1 MATNYKR
8 KVEKYVEDV
17 LSGRRPAGR
26 YERLAVERHLNDL
39 RKGRKFPYEF
49 HPELGLFVCNFF
61 EELEHYKGEKAGTKI
76 ILEGWQAFI
85 IYCVYGWIDK
95 RTKLRRFNYADV
107 VVARKNGKTTMAAG
121 LGLFALVAD
130 GESGAEVYSAAVDKE
145 QAKICWGAAKELA
158 KKSPML
164 SFLLLYKSAIIDEE
178 GAAFFKPLSKDTK
191 NKDGT
196 SPSFAICDERH
207 EWQNNALFNVIKSG
221 MGARS
226 QPLIFSITTAGF
238 NTALPYFQQQKY
250 LKDILDGLVVQDN
263 QFAII
268 YEPDKDDDISSEET
282 WKKANPNYGVSVNKK
297 YLMTEYLEARN
308 KGGENMV
315 NFLTK
320 NLNMWCDAPEVWIDS
335 SYVAA
340 CDFGT
345 EDSSLLGQRCYAGFD
360 FASHVDI
367 VALVLY
373 FPHLIHQPVKCFF
386 WLPEEKVWQ
395 NKDDVDYRRWAE
407 QGYIH
412 LTPGNIID
420 IDAVVDGVLTVMSD
434 YDVVKL
440 SYDPYKTYHGIIQ
453 GLIKAG
459 REEVLMEF
467 SQGIGNVSE
476 PTKEVQRLI
485 EGVEVDLMRNPVLS
499 WMFGNVILYKDN
511 NENIRVSKGKSK
523 NKIDGVAALID
534 AVGGYMS
541 LNDKSNRGSIYT
553 RHTLR
558 TIRYE

>member
-95 RTKLRRFNYADV
+95 KTKLRRFNYADV

-373 FPHLIHQPVKCFF
+373 FPHLLHQPVKCFF

-412 LTPGNIID
+412 LTQGNIID

-440 SYDPYKTYHGIIQ
+440 AYDPYKTYHGIIQ

-485 EGVEVDLMRNPVLS
+485 EGAEVDLMRNPVLS

-523 NKIDGVAALID
+523 NKIDGVAAFID

-558 TIRYE
+558 TIKI

>member
-17 LSGRRPAGR
+17 LRGRRPAGR

-95 RTKLRRFNYADV
+95 KTKLRRFNYADV

-373 FPHLIHQPVKCFF
+373 FPHLLHQPVKCFF

-440 SYDPYKTYHGIIQ
+440 AYDPYKTYHGIIQ

-485 EGVEVDLMRNPVLS
+485 EGAVVDLMRNPVLS

-523 NKIDGVAALID
+523 NKIDGVAAFID

-558 TIRYE
+558 TIKI

>member
-8 KVEKYVEDV
+8 KVDKYVEDV

-95 RTKLRRFNYADV
+95 KTKLRRFNYADV

-373 FPHLIHQPVKCFF
+373 FPHLTHQPVKCFF

-440 SYDPYKTYHGIIQ
+440 AYDPYKTYHGIIQ

-485 EGVEVDLMRNPVLS
+485 EGAEVDLMRNPVLS

-558 TIRYE
+558 TIKI

>member
-17 LSGRRPAGR
+17 LRGRRPAGR

-95 RTKLRRFNYADV
+95 KTKLRRFNYADV

-373 FPHLIHQPVKCFF
+373 FPYHEHKPVKCFF

-485 EGVEVDLMRNPVLS
+485 EGAEVDLMRNPVLS

-523 NKIDGVAALID
+523 NKIDGVAALVD

-541 LNDKSNRGSIYT
+541 LNDKSNRGNIYT

-558 TIRYE
+558 TIKI

>member
-17 LSGRRPAGR
+17 LRGRRPAGR

-95 RTKLRRFNYADV
+95 KTKLRRFNYADV

-373 FPHLIHQPVKCFF
+373 FPYLAHQPVKCFF

-440 SYDPYKTYHGIIQ
+440 AYDPYKTYHGIIQ

-485 EGVEVDLMRNPVLS
+485 EGAEVDLMRNPVLS

-523 NKIDGVAALID
+523 NKIDGVAAFID

-558 TIRYE
+558 TIKI

>member
-17 LSGRRPAGR
+17 LRGRRPAGR
-26 YERLAVERHLNDL
+26 YERLAIERHLNDL

-95 RTKLRRFNYADV
+95 KTKLRRFNYADV

-207 EWQNNALFNVIKSG
+207 EWQNNAMFNVIKSG

-345 EDSSLLGQRCYAGFD
+345 EDSVSNSSILFSRYKKEG
-360 FASHVDI
+360 I
-367 VALVLY
+367 VT
-373 FPHLIHQPVKCFF
+373 
-386 WLPEEKVWQ
+386 
-395 NKDDVDYRRWAE
+395 D
-407 QGYIH
+407 
-412 LTPGNIID
+412 
-420 IDAVVDGVLTVMSD
+420 
-434 YDVVKL
+434 
-440 SYDPYKTYHGIIQ
+440 
-453 GLIKAG
+453 
-459 REEVLMEF
+459 
-467 SQGIGNVSE
+467 
-476 PTKEVQRLI
+476 
-485 EGVEVDLMRNPVLS
+485 
-499 WMFGNVILYKDN
+499 
-511 NENIRVSKGKSK
+511 
-523 NKIDGVAALID
+523 
-534 AVGGYMS
+534 
-541 LNDKSNRGSIYT
+541 
-553 RHTLR
+553 
-558 TIRYE
+558 

>member
-95 RTKLRRFNYADV
+95 KTKLRRFNYADV

-373 FPHLIHQPVKCFF
+373 FPHLLHQPVKCFF

-440 SYDPYKTYHGIIQ
+440 AYDPYKTYHGIIQ

-485 EGVEVDLMRNPVLS
+485 EGAEVDLMRNPVLS

-558 TIRYE
+558 TIKI

>member
-17 LSGRRPAGR
+17 LRGRRPAGR

-95 RTKLRRFNYADV
+95 KTKLRRFNYADV

-373 FPHLIHQPVKCFF
+373 VPHLLHQPVKCFF

-440 SYDPYKTYHGIIQ
+440 AYDPYKTYHGIIQ

-485 EGVEVDLMRNPVLS
+485 EGAEVDLMCNPVLS

-523 NKIDGVAALID
+523 NKIDGVAAFID

-558 TIRYE
+558 TIKI

>member
-95 RTKLRRFNYADV
+95 KTKLRRFNYADV

-373 FPHLIHQPVKCFF
+373 FPHLTHQPVKCFF

-440 SYDPYKTYHGIIQ
+440 AYDPYKTYHGIIQ

-485 EGVEVDLMRNPVLS
+485 EGAEVDLMRNPVLS

-558 TIRYE
+558 TIKI

>member
-26 YERLAVERHLNDL
+26 YERLAIERHLNDL

-95 RTKLRRFNYADV
+95 KTKLRRFNYADV

-345 EDSSLLGQRCYAGFD
+345 EDSSLLGQRCFAGFD

-373 FPHLIHQPVKCFF
+373 FPYLVHQPVKCFF

-440 SYDPYKTYHGIIQ
+440 AYDPYKTYHGIIQ

-485 EGVEVDLMRNPVLS
+485 EGAEVDLMRNPVLS

-553 RHTLR
+553 QHTLR
-558 TIRYE
+558 TIKI

>member
-17 LSGRRPAGR
+17 LRGRRPAGR

-95 RTKLRRFNYADV
+95 KTKLRRFNYADV

-282 WKKANPNYGVSVNKK
+282 WKKANPNYGVSVNRK

-373 FPHLIHQPVKCFF
+373 FPHLLHQPVKCFF

-440 SYDPYKTYHGIIQ
+440 AYDPYKTYHGIIQ

-485 EGVEVDLMRNPVLS
+485 EGAEVDLMRNPVLN

-523 NKIDGVAALID
+523 NKIDGVAAFID

-558 TIRYE
+558 TIKI

>member
-95 RTKLRRFNYADV
+95 KTKLRRFNYADV

-373 FPHLIHQPVKCFF
+373 FPHLLHQPVKCFF

-485 EGVEVDLMRNPVLS
+485 EGAEVDLMRNPVLN

-523 NKIDGVAALID
+523 NKIDGVAAFID

-558 TIRYE
+558 TIKI

>member
-26 YERLAVERHLNDL
+26 YERLAIERHLNDL

-95 RTKLRRFNYADV
+95 KTKLRRFNYADV

-345 EDSSLLGQRCYAGFD
+345 EDSSLLGQRCFAGFD

-373 FPHLIHQPVKCFF
+373 FPYLVHQPVKCFF

-440 SYDPYKTYHGIIQ
+440 AYDPYKTYHGIIQ

-485 EGVEVDLMRNPVLS
+485 EGAEVDLMRNPVLS

-558 TIRYE
+558 TIKL

>member
-95 RTKLRRFNYADV
+95 KTKLRRFNYADV

-238 NTALPYFQQQKY
+238 NTALPYFRQQKY

-373 FPHLIHQPVKCFF
+373 FPHLTHQPVKCFF

-440 SYDPYKTYHGIIQ
+440 AYDPYKTYHGIIQ

-485 EGVEVDLMRNPVLS
+485 EGAEVDLMRNPVLS
-499 WMFGNVILYKDN
+499 WMFSNVILYKDN

-558 TIRYE
+558 TIKI

>member
-17 LSGRRPAGR
+17 LSGRRPSGR

-95 RTKLRRFNYADV
+95 KTKLRRFNYADV

-373 FPHLIHQPVKCFF
+373 FPHLLHQPVKCFF

-440 SYDPYKTYHGIIQ
+440 AYDPYKTYHGIIQ

-485 EGVEVDLMRNPVLS
+485 EGAEVDLMRNPVLS

-558 TIRYE
+558 TIKL

>member
-17 LSGRRPAGR
+17 LRGRRPAGR

-61 EELEHYKGEKAGTKI
+61 EELKHYKGEKAGTKI

-95 RTKLRRFNYADV
+95 KTKLRRFNYADV

-373 FPHLIHQPVKCFF
+373 FPHLLHQPVKCFF

-440 SYDPYKTYHGIIQ
+440 AYDPYKTYHGIIQ

-485 EGVEVDLMRNPVLS
+485 EGAEVDLMRNPVLN

-523 NKIDGVAALID
+523 NKIDGVAAFID

-558 TIRYE
+558 TIKI

>member
-95 RTKLRRFNYADV
+95 KTKLRRFNYADV

-207 EWQNNALFNVIKSG
+207 QWQNNALFNVIKSG

-250 LKDILDGLVVQDN
+250 LKDILDGLVEQDN

-373 FPHLIHQPVKCFF
+373 FPHLTHQPVKCFF

-440 SYDPYKTYHGIIQ
+440 AYDPYKTYHGIIQ

-467 SQGIGNVSE
+467 GQGIGNVSE

-485 EGVEVDLMRNPVLS
+485 EGAEVDLMRNPVLS

-523 NKIDGVAALID
+523 NKIDGVAALVD

-558 TIRYE
+558 TIKI

>member
-95 RTKLRRFNYADV
+95 KTKLRRFNYADV

-373 FPHLIHQPVKCFF
+373 FPHLTHQPVKCFF

-440 SYDPYKTYHGIIQ
+440 AYDPYKTYHGIIQ

-485 EGVEVDLMRNPVLS
+485 EGAEVDLMCNPVLS

-558 TIRYE
+558 TIKI

>member
-95 RTKLRRFNYADV
+95 KTKLRRFNYADV

-320 NLNMWCDAPEVWIDS
+320 NLNMWCDAPEVWIDA

-373 FPHLIHQPVKCFF
+373 FPYLEHQPVKCFF

-440 SYDPYKTYHGIIQ
+440 AYDPYKTYHGIIQ

-485 EGVEVDLMRNPVLS
+485 EGAEVDLMRNPVLS

-523 NKIDGVAALID
+523 NKIDGVAAFID

-558 TIRYE
+558 TIKI

>member
-17 LSGRRPAGR
+17 LRGRRPAGR

-95 RTKLRRFNYADV
+95 KTKLRRFNYADV

-373 FPHLIHQPVKCFF
+373 FPHLLHQPVKCFF

-440 SYDPYKTYHGIIQ
+440 AYDPYKTYHGIIQ

-485 EGVEVDLMRNPVLS
+485 EGAEVDLMRNPVLN

-523 NKIDGVAALID
+523 NKIDGVAAFID

-558 TIRYE
+558 TIKI